1 MSTSTANQTGLRT
14 MAYSTLK
21 PILET
26 ALADIRASGL
36 FKHERELLGPQGG
49 TIRVSG
55 GEVINLCAN
64 NYLGLAN
71 HPDIVQAAHEGLRTY
86 GYGMASVRFICG
98 TQDQHRRLEQEISR
112 FFGTGETI
120 LYSSCFDANT
130 GLFET
135 LLDERDAVISDALNH
150 ASIIDGIRLC
160 KAKRFRYAHSNMK
173 ELEAALNDAAG
184 CRIRLI
190 ATDGVFSMNGDLAL
204 LDAIVDLADRYEA
217 VVMVDDSH
225 ATGVLGAEGRGTPDY
240 LGVADRID
248 IVTSTLG
255 KAMGGGSGG
264 FTTGRREIIE
274 LLRQRSRPY
283 LFSNALSPV
292 ITAASLKALELVRAG
307 EPLRQAIRDHTAF
320 FRTNLEAL
328 GFRIIPGSHPII
340 PIMLGDATLAGR
352 MAEALLKEG
361 IYVIG
366 FSYPVVPKGEARI
379 RVQMS
384 AAHTQEDLTRAV
396 EAFAKVGKHLNII
409 S

>member
-1 MSTSTANQTGLRT
+1 
-14 MAYSTLK
+14 
-21 PILET
+21 
-26 ALADIRASGL
+26 
-36 FKHERELLGPQGG
+36 
-49 TIRVSG
+49 
-55 GEVINLCAN
+55 
-64 NYLGLAN
+64 
-71 HPDIVQAAHEGLRTY
+71 
-86 GYGMASVRFICG
+86 
-98 TQDQHRRLEQEISR
+98 
-112 FFGTGETI
+112 
-120 LYSSCFDANT
+120 
-130 GLFET
+130 
-135 LLDERDAVISDALNH
+135 
-150 ASIIDGIRLC
+150 
-160 KAKRFRYAHSNMK
+160 
-173 ELEAALNDAAG
+173 LNDAAG

-248 IVTSTLG
+248 IFTSTLG